1 MTGLHAIALD
11 LYGLTPDQFTG
22 ARNDQAKAARA
33 AGDRALATTVAALR
47 RPSTA
52 AWVVN
57 TLLRERPDDVGGLLE
72 LGSHLLAA
80 QASVSRDELRS
91 LNRRQHEEMRQV
103 VGAAGALAA
112 ERGVRFT
119 RPVAEQV
126 EGTLRAAMSDPD
138 AAAAVLTGLL
148 VRDLRSTGLEPVDVA
163 GACALDDAPPLPG
176 APTRPTPMRAVPDPP
191 EESAPATAPGP
202 AARGRGRTG
211 REPSGRSRVVVTPGP
226 ARAKAAARRDEDAA
240 RTAGA
245 QQGHAARTPGPR
257 QEVAAK
263 EAAARRHATAA
274 QEATARRA
282 ADERREEAA
291 RRRSAAAREDLEVAQ
306 EQEARAV
313 AEEADADERLAEAA
327 ARADSLAS
335 RVDETAAEV
344 ERLTE
349 LLRTLKQEART
360 AAVELRHARAAQARA
375 ADVAAGAR
383 RRTRAARTAAERLD
397 T

>member
-1 MTGLHAIALD
+1 MTGLLGIALD
-11 LYGLTPDQFTG
+11 LYGLTPDQFTS
-22 ARNDQAKAARA
+22 ARKDQAKAAREG
-33 AGDRALATTVAALR
+33 GDRVLATAVGALR

-57 TLLRERPDDVGGLLE
+57 TLLRERPGDVGRLLE

-119 RPVAEQV
+119 RRVAEQV

-176 APTRPTPMRAVPDPP
+176 APARPTPMRVVPDPP

-211 REPSGRSRVVVTPGP
+211 REPSSRNRVVVTPGP

-282 ADERREEAA
+282 ADEREEAA

-313 AEEADADERLAEAA
+313 AGEADADGRLAEAA

-335 RVDETAAEV
+335 RVDETTAEV